1 MNYHHL
7 NTYER
12 GHIGGLYKS
21 GYTIRGIAKEVGR
34 HHSCIARELRR
45 NSTSSYE
52 AEATQQAYVLR
63 RKLSKSNGKY
73 TPEIAQGHL

>member
-34 HHSCIARELRR
+34 HHSSIARELRR
-45 NSTSSYE
+45 NSTSGYE
-52 AEATQQAYVLR
+52 AEE
-63 RKLSKSNGKY
+63 RK
-73 TPEIAQGHL
+73 